1 MVTPMTQNKTLSTRV
16 STEIYKLFTEQC
28 DEDSISVSQC
38 LKQMITDL
46 SLGRK
51 EYEDSSQC
59 SIDNKVEKISTTT
72 PTFSQ
77 NNKFEKEL
85 KYLQDENIQESIKQ
99 KVKMEI
105 GEYLNELKLSI
116 QNLAMSMDKKLD
128 EDKMK
133 KGMACFVNDSCFTT

>member
-1 MVTPMTQNKTLSTRV
+1 MTQNKTLSTRV
-16 STEIYKLFTEQC
+16 STNIYKLFTEQC
-28 DEDSISVSQC
+28 DEDSISISQC

>member
-1 MVTPMTQNKTLSTRV
+1 MTQNKTLSTRV
-16 STEIYKLFTEQC
+16 STDIYNLFVDSC
-28 DEDSISVSQC
+28 DKDSMSVSQC
-38 LKQMITDL
+38 LKQIVTDL
-46 SLGRK
+46 ALQHKEEKDSL
-51 EYEDSSQC
+51 EC
-59 SIDNKVEKISTTT
+59 SIESETEKISTTT